1 LISDYVIIMLM
12 SFLAVVMVLWYFRK
26 RRELIRFISDIIK
39 ELEEV
44 FKPTDKVYELLGYL
58 VGFKAKFKLGRSSN
72 IVNAYAMLTTVPTYS
87 LLYYPIAKVLTR
99 KNLLSIAV
107 EFRGVMSR
115 ELHMVRKDS
124 KKFEDK
130 LRGDVPYIDKMYL
143 REVMSSG
150 KTYRVYYED
159 PKDVDVVLNEL
170 ESLGD
175 VGLDIIQLSVFKSR
189 STIYVVTE
197 ARVGV
202 VRTIYRLI
210 NTIYAKVK

>member
-1 LISDYVIIMLM
+1 LISDYIIITLM
-12 SFLAVVMVLWYFRK
+12 SFLAIAMVVWYFRG

-39 ELEEV
+39 ELEDV

-58 VGFKAKFKLGRSSN
+58 VGFKARFKFGRSSN
-72 IVNAYAMLTTVPTYS
+72 IVNAYAMLTTVPKYS
-87 LLYYPIAKVLTR
+87 LLYYPIAKVLSR
-99 KNLLSIAV
+99 KDLLSIAV

-130 LRGDVPYIDKMYL
+130 LRVDVPYIDKMYL
-143 REVMSSG
+143 REVTSLG
-150 KTYRVYYED
+150 RTYRVYYED
-159 PKDVDVVLNEL
+159 SRDVDVVLNEL

-202 VRTIYRLI
+202 VKTIYRLI
-210 NTIYAKVK
+210 NSIYVKVK

>member
-1 LISDYVIIMLM
+1 
-12 SFLAVVMVLWYFRK
+12 
-26 RRELIRFISDIIK
+26 
-39 ELEEV
+39 
-44 FKPTDKVYELLGYL
+44 
-58 VGFKAKFKLGRSSN
+58 
-72 IVNAYAMLTTVPTYS
+72 
-87 LLYYPIAKVLTR
+87 
-99 KNLLSIAV
+99 
-107 EFRGVMSR
+107 
-115 ELHMVRKDS
+115 
-124 KKFEDK
+124 
-130 LRGDVPYIDKMYL
+130 MYL